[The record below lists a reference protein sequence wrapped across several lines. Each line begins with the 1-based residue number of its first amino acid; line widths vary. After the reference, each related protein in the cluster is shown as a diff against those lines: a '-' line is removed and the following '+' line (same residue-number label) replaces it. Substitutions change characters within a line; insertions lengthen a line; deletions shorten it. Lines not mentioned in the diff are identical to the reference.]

1 MSNMTNPIV
10 IKNSKKE
17 WIISLLIFSV
27 LVFFY
32 LFYHDIRGKAYS
44 LWTANKSMAL
54 SASIFISISIL
65 FGPLYRKWRNK
76 HWLVKYRRTFGVIGG
91 ASLLFHVPVSL
102 FFLPSKF
109 PGSYFIKHAVSTIIG
124 VLGFSILVM
133 LLIISTKRFFMKL
146 GHKKWKFL
154 QRFSIAALMLC
165 LAHFAALGKI
175 PNWVRWFQNFDKPP
189 PGTMIPFLI
198 GSIVLLIW
206 IIDFLKN
213 SRKNSNT
220 NDSN

>member
-1 MSNMTNPIV
+1 MSNITNPIV

-102 FFLPSKF
+102 FFLPSF
-109 PGSYFIKHAVSTIIG
+109 LSTWCSIG
-124 VLGFSILVM
+124 RPWQS
-133 LLIISTKRFFMKL
+133 
-146 GHKKWKFL
+146 
-154 QRFSIAALMLC
+154 Q
-165 LAHFAALGKI
+165 
-175 PNWVRWFQNFDKPP
+175 
-189 PGTMIPFLI
+189 PGTK
-198 GSIVLLIW
+198 GA
-206 IIDFLKN
+206 
-213 SRKNSNT
+213 
-220 NDSN
+220 